1 MYYKQR
7 RRENKRQRRSLDTI
21 VRAVATGVFVV
32 SLLLN
37 VVVFVLILGAGAA
50 FRMVKAG
57 DGEYDGYRKVYLDEG
72 ALRFREGREHEI
84 AVVRV
89 EGFLSEFDRR
99 EGLLDYIENPVDSVS
114 NQLRLIKDDH
124 RIRGV
129 LLVVN
134 SPGGTVTAS
143 DVLYHRIN
151 AFREE
156 TGIPVVTLMKQ
167 VAASGG
173 YYVASSSQHIVAY
186 PTSIVGSI
194 GVIIGSFN
202 FKELMDRYGVKYV
215 MVKSG
220 AHKGLLSPFGGVEDE
235 DIAILQRIVDDMLER
250 FVDAV
255 AAGRQNLTRE
265 EVTALADGT
274 IYIAGEAL
282 ELGLVDEIG
291 YFEDAVSAL
300 CSIASIEDPNLVEY
314 RRSRG
319 LKDVFGTMSA
329 RLKVRSF
336 TQNGY
341 LDGADQ
347 DFNRF
352 GIYYILPHAV
362 R

>member
-1 MYYKQR
+1 MYYMKR
-7 RRENKRQRRSLDTI
+7 FDRNKARKRSFDTV
-21 VRAVATGVFVV
+21 VRAVATGIFVA

-37 VVVFVLILGAGAA
+37 VVVLVLIVGAGAA
-50 FRMVKAG
+50 LRMGKG
-57 DGEYDGYRKVYLDEG
+57 SDRNRDGYSKVYLDDDS
-72 ALRFREGREHEI
+72 LRFREGRAHEI
-84 AVVRV
+84 AVIRV

-99 EGLLDYIENPVDSVS
+99 DGLLDYVENPVDSVS
-114 NQLRLIKDDH
+114 AQLRLIRDDSM
-124 RIRGV
+124 IRGV
-129 LLVVN
+129 LLVID

-173 YYVASSSQHIVAY
+173 YYVASSSQYIVAY

-220 AHKGLLSPFGGVEDE
+220 EHKGLLSPFGGVGDE

-250 FVDAV
+250 FIDAV

-274 IYIAGEAL
+274 IYIAKEAL
-282 ELGLVDEIG
+282 TLGLVDEIG

-300 CSIASIEDPNLVEY
+300 CSIASIGTPNVAEY

-319 LKDVFGTMSA
+319 LKDMLGSMSA
-329 RLKVRSF
+329 RLLLRSF
-336 TQNGY
+336 PQNS
-341 LDGADQ
+341 LPDVADPALG
-347 DFNRF
+347 RF
-352 GIYYILPHAV
+352 GIYYVLPHAV

>member
-1 MYYKQR
+1 MDYEKR
-7 RRENKRQRRSLDTI
+7 RGENKKRRRSLDAI
-21 VRAVATGVFVV
+21 VRAVATGVFVA
-32 SLLLN
+32 SLLVN
-37 VVVFVLILGAGAA
+37 VVVLVLILGAGAA

-57 DGEYDGYRKVYLDEG
+57 DGEYDGYGKVYLDEG
-72 ALRFREGREHEI
+72 AFRFREGREQEI

-99 EGLLDYIENPVDSVS
+99 EGLWDYIENPVDSVG
-114 NQLRLIKDDH
+114 NQLRLIADDR

-129 LLVVN
+129 LLVVD

-143 DVLYHRIN
+143 DVLYHKIST
-151 AFREE
+151 FREE

-202 FKELMDRYGVKYV
+202 FKDLMDRYGVKYV

-220 AHKGLLSPFGGVEDE
+220 AHKGLLSPFSGVDDE
-235 DIAILQRIVDDMLER
+235 DIAILQKIVDNMLDR

-255 AAGRQNLTRE
+255 AAGRPNLTRE
-265 EVTALADGT
+265 EVTELADGT

-282 ELGLVDEIG
+282 EVGLVDEIG
-291 YFEDAVSAL
+291 YFDDAVAAL
-300 CSIASIEDPNLVEY
+300 CSIASVDAPNLVEY

-329 RLKVRSF
+329 RLFLRSF
-336 TQNGY
+336 PQNGY
-341 LDGADQ
+341 IDGGDGIF
-347 DFNRF
+347 DRF
-352 GIYYILPHAV
+352 GIYYILPHAL

>member
-7 RRENKRQRRSLDTI
+7 LEKNKKRNRSVDTVI
-21 VRAVATGVFVV
+21 RAVATGIFVA

-37 VVVFVLILGAGAA
+37 VVVFVLIIGAGAA

-57 DGEYDGYRKVYLDEG
+57 DGEHDGYSKVYLDDG
-72 ALRFREGREHEI
+72 AFRFSEGREHEI

-114 NQLRLIKDDH
+114 AQLRLIGDDH
-124 RIRGV
+124 KIRGV
-129 LLVVN
+129 LLVID

-143 DVLYHRIN
+143 DVLYHRID

-173 YYVASSSQHIVAY
+173 YYVASSSQYIVAY

-202 FKELMDRYGVKYV
+202 FKDLMDRYGVKYV

-235 DIAILQRIVDDMLER
+235 DIEILQRIVDDMLDR
-250 FVDAV
+250 FIDAV
-255 AAGRQNLTRE
+255 AAGRPNLTRE

-282 ELGLVDEIG
+282 RLGLVDEIG

-300 CSIASIEDPNLVEY
+300 CSIASIDTPNVVEY

-319 LKDVFGTMSA
+319 LKDVLGSMSA
-329 RLKVRSF
+329 RLLVRSF
-336 TQNGY
+336 SQKGY
-341 LDGADQ
+341 LDAADPAF
-347 DFNRF
+347 DRF